1 MIASDD
7 LTFQAEVFIFSVILF
22 KKAGMR
28 PFNFFKWAKPALFL
42 FIFVLFSDRMDKYS
56 TNLTINEKSVDGM
69 LGTRTQ
75 GSRME
80 GADESTELWRHPI
93 YFIFWSNFP
102 INVVVAQLVE
112 RSLHTPEVSV
122 QIQSAANFYIEHMFT
137 VNCIEKMKIKKKSAV
152 NGEILFKKP
161 FRLKL
166 SRNDLV
172 ISI

>member
-1 MIASDD
+1 M
-7 LTFQAEVFIFSVILF
+7 
-22 KKAGMR
+22 
-28 PFNFFKWAKPALFL
+28 
-42 FIFVLFSDRMDKYS
+42 
-56 TNLTINEKSVDGM
+56 
-69 LGTRTQ
+69 
-75 GSRME
+75 
-80 GADESTELWRHPI
+80 
-93 YFIFWSNFP
+93 
-102 INVVVAQLVE
+102 VVAQLVE

-152 NGEILFKKP
+152 NGEFLFKKP